1 MPQYQLVHPGE
12 LGIYAL
18 LGVLGG
24 FISAAFSRLL
34 LSMRAWFL
42 SRPKKTVWF
51 QPVVGGLTVGV
62 MACFVP
68 QILGVGYKYVG
79 DVLNGGM
86 ALKLMLLLLVLKLFA
101 VTISYASGNAGGI
114 FGPSLFLGAMLGGI
128 VGTLAHH
135 VAPGY
140 VATPGAYALVGMGT
154 AFAGIVRA
162 PMTSVLMIFEITRDY
177 AVIVPLMISNLIS
190 FFISSRFQREPI
202 YEVLAHQDGIH
213 LPTAGSRIQESQRQV
228 YQAMH
233 AATEILD
240 AHATIQEALN
250 KVSAS
255 HFHAWSVRDESGG
268 VVAMMSLSKLQIALT
283 EGKTERP
290 LSEILETGEFPH
302 VHMDH
307 SLAMALDRMGASQL
321 DVLPVVSRADVHKL
335 EGIVTLQ
342 DVLRLYGVERRETTV
357 ASGEPPTTSPQP

>member
-1 MPQYQLVHPGE
+1 
-12 LGIYAL
+12 
-18 LGVLGG
+18 
-24 FISAAFSRLL
+24 
-34 LSMRAWFL
+34 
-42 SRPKKTVWF
+42 
-51 QPVVGGLTVGV
+51 

-177 AVIVPLMISNLIS
+177 AVIVPLMISNLVS

-233 AATEILD
+233 AATEVLD

-250 KVSAS
+250 KVSTS
-255 HFHAWSVRDESGG
+255 RLHAWPVVDESGVIG
-268 VVAMMSLSKLQIALT
+268 MVSLSRLQRALT
-283 EGKTERP
+283 EGATPATAKRDSGSGRISPCAYGPFSGYGARSHGCQPTRRAAG
-290 LSEILETGEFPH
+290 SQSRQRAQARRNCDSAGCLE
-302 VHMDH
+302 
-307 SLAMALDRMGASQL
+307 ALRRGA
-321 DVLPVVSRADVHKL
+321 K
-335 EGIVTLQ
+335 
-342 DVLRLYGVERRETTV
+342 ETTV
-357 ASGEPPTTSPQP
+357 ASGEPATTPPQHLIRCAKCGSKLRST